1 MSVSEKFSGITQEDL
16 LEVADRFG
24 VRRAENTLSDVN
36 LAIDN
41 WSEIAEDANIPVSG
55 RNRLAK
61 GFVLIGRQ
69 R

>member
-1 MSVSEKFSGITQEDL
+1 M
-16 LEVADRFG
+16 
-24 VRRAENTLSDVN
+24 SDVN